1 MKYNVQLVK
10 VRIRNFRSILD
21 ETIYF
26 DECNIFVGQNDC
38 GKSNVLKALNLFF
51 NGDTDYHK
59 KFNFYHDFCQKGKTG
74 KGKAQEIIIELE
86 VKLPDHFTEKDTK
99 IWKKVW
105 RKEGLISDNKKE
117 IFGAYS
123 KGPTYLSR
131 IIFKYIPA
139 VKSPDYFQNL
149 LLEIY
154 NSMTTSANATL
165 LRVNRQYSQTLEK
178 LTGELSEN
186 IENTLGLK
194 SVVQMPEDLGVLF
207 ENMRVS
213 TGDAFVRNID
223 LDNRGDGIKAR
234 HIPSMLL
241 FISQKIKESRERN
254 AVGYTIIWGYEEP
267 ENGVEFFSCTKLAE
281 ELYSYAK
288 ECQLIMTTHSPALYT
303 LKNKENVKCFYTYKN
318 EKGYSKY
325 ESSFSVAEINN
336 RIGIMPLITPYI
348 NEITKQLEEK
358 EREKQEAVRILAEEI
373 DKIKAPSEKVYLYTE
388 GETDAILLNK
398 AKEKLGI
405 TDLDIEIL
413 PINKAKNQKG
423 NEAIVALLNT
433 LRCNVVNNNIV
444 IGLFDRDVK
453 QKISDCNNAEHNLNN
468 VKFAKISN
476 NTAAFALAVPHNR
489 SEVDQ
494 ISIEH
499 YFTDDEIMRENEQGQ
514 RLFFGNEFN
523 ATGNHIDASKQY
535 HYHNIKNLLG
545 TIKIIEHETNNYV
558 TDLQGNGDYSL
569 SKKHFAEA
577 IRDDR
582 PNFND
587 FDFSEFNKIFDIV
600 REIIKDI
607 QGE

>member
-1 MKYNVQLVK
+1 MNYNIQLVK

-21 ETIYF
+21 QTINF

-51 NGDTDYHK
+51 NGETDYHK
-59 KFNFYHDFCQKGKTG
+59 KFNFYHDFCQKGKIG

-86 VKLPDHFTEKDTK
+86 VKMPDHFTEKDIK

-105 RKEGLISDNKKE
+105 RKDGLFSDNKKE

-165 LRVNRQYSQTLEK
+165 SKVNKQYSQTLEK
-178 LTGELSEN
+178 LTGELSAS

-213 TGDAFVRNID
+213 TGDEFVKNID

-241 FISQKIKESRERN
+241 FISQKIKESREKN

-267 ENGVEFFSCTKLAE
+267 ENGVEFSSCTKLAE

-303 LKNKENVKCFYTYKN
+303 LKNKKNAKCFYAYKN
-318 EKGYSKY
+318 NNGCSEY
-325 ESSFSVAEINN
+325 EPNFSVAEINN
-336 RIGIMPLITPYI
+336 RIGLMPLIAPYI
-348 NEITKQLEEK
+348 NDIKKQLEDK
-358 EREKQEAVRILAEEI
+358 EYEKQEAVSILTKEI
-373 DKIKAPSEKVYLYTE
+373 NAIKAVSDKVYLYTE

-405 TDLDIEIL
+405 TDLNIEIL
-413 PINKAKNQKG
+413 PINKARNQKG
-423 NEAIVALLNT
+423 NVAIVSLLDN
-433 LRCNVVNNNIV
+433 LKCNIVNNNIV
-444 IGLFDRDVK
+444 IGLFDRDIN
-453 QKISDCNNAEHNLNN
+453 QKISDCQNVEYQLNDIKL
-468 VKFAKISN
+468 VKISDN
-476 NTAAFALAVPHNR
+476 MAAFALPVPHGR
-489 SEVDQ
+489 AEDSQ

-499 YFTDDEIMRENEQGQ
+499 YFTNDEIMRSNESGQ

-523 ATGNHIDASKQY
+523 STGNHIDISKQY
-535 HYHNIKNLLG
+535 HYHNIKNYLG
-545 TIKIIEHETNNYV
+545 TIKIIEHETNCYV

-577 IRDDR
+577 VRDDR

-587 FDFSEFNKIFDIV
+587 FDFSEFNKIFDV
-600 REIIKDI
+600 VKEIIKDI
-607 QGE
+607 RGE